1 MSLDVTLYM
10 MIDVGVEEKE
20 RIELYEANITHNMN
34 VMAMHAD
41 VYEALWYPEE
51 IGAKQ
56 AKDIIE
62 VLEQGLISMKDK
74 PDYYKQY
81 NPSNGWGSY
90 DVFVVWVEDYLYAC
104 KRYPDA
110 IIEVSR

>member
-1 MSLDVTLYM
+1 MSLGVTLYM
-10 MIDVGVEEKE
+10 MIDVGTSNKE
-20 RIELYEANITHNMN
+20 RIELYEANITHNMTT
-34 VMAMHAD
+34 MANHAGI
-41 VYEALWYPEE
+41 YKALWYPEE

-62 VLEQGLISMKDK
+62 VLEQGLISMKSK

-90 DVFVVWVEDYLYAC
+90 DVFVGWVEDYLNAC

-110 IIEVSR
+110 MIEVSR